1 MRNKKKL
8 KKKNSKKSWGKLFVR
23 LQQSPLLLV
32 ANEQQQHVAKTAPRG
47 NTSSQLAKK
56 SCDHFGKTQW
66 KSEGANEWGKAG
78 KSTYIRYY
86 ILFISSL

>member
-8 KKKNSKKSWGKLFVR
+8 KKKIAKKSWGKLFVR

-56 SCDHFGKTQW
+56 KLRSFRKNSVE
-66 KSEGANEWGKAG
+66 K
-78 KSTYIRYY
+78 
-86 ILFISSL
+86 